1 MRRTGLALI
10 LVVVVAIGRAQ
21 SVVERCPAEGIVLRA
36 ADFSPQGIILTYFDG
51 AALWVYDI
59 ARATRYPLPETTPC
73 VSNCRL
79 SPDARWI
86 TYLNPRTQ
94 GYMKMRLDGTQRT
107 PIMDI
112 ATDVIWAA
120 NGELLVWT
128 PDHRAFYQPEGGTV
142 EQRRFL
148 PTEGVVTIMGDW
160 AIQIAP
166 TAEDFLRY
174 LVNLNL
180 MQQPEA
186 FVQPLLLTADTPYF
200 NAAAWSPDGLYLA
213 FVLRAEPDAAG
224 LRGAELALVP
234 LDAPQIVPLTTF
246 SAAGAVRINGASPS
260 SLSWSPDSRK
270 VAYWV
275 LPMNTSDPAAV
286 TGQAFL
292 HVTDVYTRETVRY
305 CGFSTSEHTPNPP
318 MLVWSPDSSHIA
330 FGGNVEG
337 DGRGYLLLALN
348 VETGQFTE
356 LSDGI
361 FPALGQPDV
370 LAWGYKP

>member
-1 MRRTGLALI
+1 MPRACILLGALL
-10 LVVVVAIGRAQ
+10 LVTVAQAQ
-21 SVVERCPAEGIVLRA
+21 TISERCPAGGIVRRT

-51 AALWVYDI
+51 SALWVYDI
-59 ARATRYPLPETTPC
+59 ARSTRYPLPETTPC

-112 ATDVIWAA
+112 AADVIWAA

-142 EQRRFL
+142 DQRRFL
-148 PTEGVVTIMGDW
+148 PTDGVVTIMGDW
-160 AIQIAP
+160 AVRIALGV
-166 TAEDFLRY
+166 DGFNRY
-174 LVNLNL
+174 LINFDVI
-180 MQQPEA
+180 QQPDA
-186 FVQPLLLTADTPYF
+186 TYQPLLLTADTPFF
-200 NAAAWSPDGLYLA
+200 NAAAWSPDGRYLA
-213 FVLRAEPDAAG
+213 FVQRAEADAAG
-224 LRGAELALVP
+224 RRGAELAVVSLDVP
-234 LDAPQIVPLTTF
+234 AVHVLTNF
-246 SAAGAVRINGASPS
+246 SANGAVRINGASPS
-260 SLSWSPDSRK
+260 SLSWSPDSRR

-275 LPMNTSDPAAV
+275 LPMNADDPAAV

-292 HVTDVYTRETVRY
+292 HMTDVSTRETVRY

-318 MLVWSPDSSHIA
+318 TLVWSPDSTHLA

-370 LAWGYKP
+370 LAWGHRP

>member
-1 MRRTGLALI
+1 MTRGGALLWVLL
-10 LVVVVAIGRAQ
+10 LVIVAQAQ
-21 SVVERCPAEGIVLRA
+21 SVSERCPASGIVRRTP
-36 ADFSPQGIILTYFDG
+36 DFSPQGIILTYFDG
-51 AALWVYDI
+51 SALWVYDI
-59 ARATRYPLPETTPC
+59 ARSTRYPLPETTPC

-112 ATDVIWAA
+112 AADVIWAA

-142 EQRRFL
+142 DQRRFL

-160 AIQIAP
+160 AVQIAP
-166 TAEDFLRY
+166 SADGFTRY
-174 LVNLNL
+174 LINFNLI
-180 MQQPEA
+180 QQPETTY
-186 FVQPLLLTADTPYF
+186 QPLLLTADTPYF
-200 NAAAWSPDGLYLA
+200 NAASWSPDGRYLA
-213 FVLRAEPDAAG
+213 FVQRAEADAHG
-224 LRGAELALVP
+224 RRGAELAVVSLDVP
-234 LDAPQIVPLTTF
+234 SIHTLTNF
-246 SAAGAVRINGASPS
+246 NADGAVRINGASPS
-260 SLSWSPDSRK
+260 SLSWSPDSRRI
-270 VAYWV
+270 AYWV
-275 LPMNTSDPAAV
+275 LPMNADDPAAV

-292 HVTDVYTRETVRY
+292 HVTDVSTHETVRY

-318 MLVWSPDSSHIA
+318 TLVWSPDGTHLA

-370 LAWGYKP
+370 LAWGHKP